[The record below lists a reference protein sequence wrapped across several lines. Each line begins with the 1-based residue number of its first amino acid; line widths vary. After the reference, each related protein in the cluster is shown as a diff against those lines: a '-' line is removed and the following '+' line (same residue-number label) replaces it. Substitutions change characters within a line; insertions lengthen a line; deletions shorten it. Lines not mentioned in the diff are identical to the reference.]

1 MSRIEALHGAL
12 IISDAQSAGRGQHQ
26 RTWQSEAGEN
36 LTFSLVFEPSNQHRL
51 TILTLACA
59 LAVADVCGE
68 QAKSSLDLKWPNDV
82 LFKGKK
88 LSGLLTEAIF
98 NGDLLERVVIGIG
111 INVNQ
116 ETFTEDLASSAI
128 SLRSITAKEYSRE
141 LLLARILTKIEFY
154 YRLWESRDIDL
165 IRTINKAMLG
175 YGSWTK
181 INVNGRDKE
190 GTFKFL
196 GVNENGALVVLN
208 KDLEVDTFSYEQV
221 RIRID

>member
-1 MSRIEALHGAL
+1 MSRIDTLHGAL
-12 IISDAQSAGRGQHQ
+12 IIADSQTAGRGQHE
-26 RTWQSEAGEN
+26 RKWQADPYDN
-36 LTFSLVFEPSNQHRL
+36 LTFSLIFEPSNQFRL

-68 QAKSSLDLKWPNDV
+68 QIQSSLNLKWPNDV
-82 LFKGKK
+82 LFENKK

-98 NGDLLERVVIGIG
+98 NGNILERVVIGIG

-116 ETFTEDLASSAI
+116 ETFSEDLAASAI
-128 SLRSITAKEYSRE
+128 SLKTITTKRFSRE
-141 LLLARILTKIEFY
+141 RLLARILTKIEFY
-154 YRLWESRDIDL
+154 YRLWETHDIDL
-165 IRTINKAMLG
+165 VRTINKMMLG
-175 YGSWTK
+175 YGSWAK
-181 INVNGRDKE
+181 INVNGLDRE

-221 RIRID
+221 RIQID

>member
-1 MSRIEALHGAL
+1 M
-12 IISDAQSAGRGQHQ
+12 
-26 RTWQSEAGEN
+26 
-36 LTFSLVFEPSNQHRL
+36 
-51 TILTLACA
+51 
-59 LAVADVCGE
+59 
-68 QAKSSLDLKWPNDV
+68 
-82 LFKGKK
+82 
-88 LSGLLTEAIF
+88 
-98 NGDLLERVVIGIG
+98 LERVVIGIG